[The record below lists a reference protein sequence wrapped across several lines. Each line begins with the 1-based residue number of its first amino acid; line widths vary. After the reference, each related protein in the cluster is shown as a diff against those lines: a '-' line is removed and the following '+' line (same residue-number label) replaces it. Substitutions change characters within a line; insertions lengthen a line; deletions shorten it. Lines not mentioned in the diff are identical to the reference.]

1 MHYDEKY
8 ELRLA
13 RIEDIDSIMTFID
26 EYWKKGHILGTNREM
41 FMYEHSDGNK
51 VNFLL
56 ATDRNDQSISGI
68 LGFIPASRNP
78 EKYDIWTGIWKVKTG
93 SMPLLGV
100 EMYKRLPVMLNARSL
115 LGVGDNQET
124 TGVLL
129 KKILKSYNTWR
140 MKHFYLLQDRDGYQ
154 IAMIRYKPS
163 SQTVKKNYKTDVVP
177 LNTIRDVEIY
187 REALDKQ
194 TIPYKDMWYIEHRY
208 FHHPVYQYYIY
219 GLKHRDSIAMIVLRV
234 QKYGES
240 GAVRIVDYI
249 GDRVCFSGLNEF
261 FQSILKNFHCE
272 YADFYVQGFENQ
284 YIFDA
289 GFIER
294 IEGDENIIPNYFSPF
309 EQRNIEIYVSGNIE
323 NGLFCKADGDQD
335 RPN

>member
-8 ELRLA
+8 EIRLA
-13 RIEDIDSIMTFID
+13 CIEDIDSIMIFIN
-26 EYWKKGHILGTNREM
+26 EYWKKGHLLGTNREM
-41 FMYEHSDGNK
+41 FMYEHSDETK

-56 ATDRNDQSISGI
+56 AIDRNNQSISGI
-68 LGFIPASRNP
+68 LGFIPASHNP
-78 EKYDIWTGIWKVKTG
+78 EKYDIWTGIWKVKAG

-100 EMYKRLPVMLNARSL
+100 EMYKRLPAMLNARSL

-124 TGVLL
+124 TGLLL

-140 MKHFYLLQDRDGYQ
+140 MKHFYLLQNRDGYK
-154 IAMIRYKPS
+154 IAVIRHKS
-163 SQTVKKNYKTDVVP
+163 NSQTVKENYKTEVVP

-194 TIPYKDMWYIEHRY
+194 TIPYKDLWYIEHRY
-208 FHHPVYQYYIY
+208 FRHPVYRYYVY
-219 GLKHRDSIAMIVLRV
+219 GLKYQDGIAVLVLRV
-234 QKYGES
+234 QKYKDS
-240 GAVRIVDYI
+240 GAIRIVDYI
-249 GDRVCFSGLNEF
+249 GDQFCFSGLNEF
-261 FQSILKNFHCE
+261 FQSILKIFHCE

-284 YIFDA
+284 YIFEA
-289 GFIER
+289 GFSER
-294 IEGDENIIPNYFSPF
+294 IEGDETVIPNYFSPF

-323 NGLFCKADGDQD
+323 KGLFCKADGDQD

>member
-8 ELRLA
+8 EIRLA
-13 RIEDIDSIMTFID
+13 CIEDIDSIMIFIN
-26 EYWKKGHILGTNREM
+26 EYWKKGHLLGTNREM
-41 FMYEHSDGNK
+41 FIYEHSDETK

-56 ATDRNDQSISGI
+56 AIDRNNQSISGI
-68 LGFIPASRNP
+68 LGFIPASHNP
-78 EKYDIWTGIWKVKTG
+78 EKYDIWTGIWKVKAG

-100 EMYKRLPVMLNARSL
+100 EMYKRLPAMLNARSL

-124 TGVLL
+124 TGLLL

-140 MKHFYLLQDRDGYQ
+140 MKHFYLLQNRDEYK
-154 IAMIRYKPS
+154 IAVIRHKS
-163 SQTVKKNYKTDVVP
+163 NSQTIKENYKTEVVL

-194 TIPYKDMWYIEHRY
+194 TIPYKDLWYIEHRY
-208 FHHPVYQYYIY
+208 FRHPVYRYYVY
-219 GLKHRDSIAMIVLRV
+219 GLKYQDGIAMLVLRV
-234 QKYGES
+234 QKYKDS
-240 GAVRIVDYI
+240 GAIRIVDYI
-249 GDRVCFSGLNEF
+249 GDQFCFSGLNNF

-284 YIFDA
+284 YIFEA
-289 GFIER
+289 GFSER
-294 IEGDENIIPNYFSPF
+294 IEGDETVIPNYFSPF

-323 NGLFCKADGDQD
+323 KGLFCKADGDQD